1 MSILSIK
8 KYSKEESIFHL
19 KKIDRSI
26 LNGIRRILLSEI
38 PTYTIDIIELKK
50 NNSLMNDEY
59 LAHRIGL
66 IPFSFLENEENFRN
80 SEDCSCIRGCN
91 NCTIYFKLEKENYEN
106 NVMNV
111 YSSDLIKEYNENYKI
126 EPISFQDYPK
136 GILLCKLDKGE
147 SISLRGRIRK
157 GIGKEHSK
165 WSCVSTVSFREI
177 PIIKIKEDEINKDRK
192 LIDKII
198 NSCPVNI
205 FQKEENRIKMKQE
218 TDCIQC
224 NQCTEINPAI
234 DISYHPNEFELTIES
249 NGIYDTKDLLKKSL
263 SILKEKLNNLKN

>member
-8 KYSKEESIFHL
+8 KYSKEESIFQL

-38 PTYTIDIIELKK
+38 PSYTIDIIELKK

-66 IPFSFLENEENFRN
+66 IPFFFLENEEKYCNN
-80 SEDCSCIRGCN
+80 EDCSCIRGCKK
-91 NCTIYFKLEKENYEN
+91 CTIYFKLEKENKGN
-106 NVMNV
+106 DLLNI
-111 YSSDLIKEYNENYKI
+111 YSSDFIQELNENYKI

-165 WSCVSTVSFREI
+165 WSCVSTVSFREV
-177 PIIKIKEDEINKDRK
+177 PFIKIKKDVKEEEINKI
-192 LIDKII
+192 ID
-198 NSCPVNI
+198 SCPVNI
-205 FQKEENRIKMKQE
+205 FQKEGNKIKISDE
-218 TDCIQC
+218 TSCIQC
-224 NQCTEINPAI
+224 HQCSEINPSI
-234 DISYHPNEFELTIES
+234 DISYHPNIFELHIES
-249 NGIYDTKDLLKKSL
+249 NGIYDTKELLKKSI
-263 SILKEKLNNLKN
+263 SILKEKLNSLKT